1 MLSIEQFG
9 ANKAIFR
16 KNFSNHIVENN
27 NKVTNGIYEYFYQDN
42 IVFECE
48 FIDGLIH
55 GEVSEYSQDGTL
67 LSEGFYTRGKKDS
80 LFKFYNAFGILI
92 AEINYK
98 DGEKDGKC
106 VLYYTNGNVK
116 SETFYTKNKKHGS
129 FLEYYENGS
138 TKFCANYVF
147 DKIEGHAT
155 EWHEADLLN
164 SNRFTSDNR
173 KCKYGFVKS
182 YKKYKFGKLN
192 GYSSFYN
199 KDSFLEKKEL
209 YMDGCIRK
217 TCN

>member
-1 MLSIEQFG
+1 MISVEQFG
-9 ANKAIFR
+9 ANKATFR

-27 NKVTNGIYEYFYQDN
+27 NKITNGIYEYFLN
-42 IVFECE
+42 ENMVFECE
-48 FIDGLIH
+48 FKDGLID
-55 GEVSEYSQDGTL
+55 GECIEYSQDGTK

-80 LFKFYNAFGILI
+80 LFKMYNCFGILI

-98 DGEKDGKC
+98 DGDKDGRC
-106 VLYYTNGNVK
+106 VLYHSNGNIK

-129 FLEYYENGS
+129 YLEYYENGS
-138 TKFCANYVF
+138 YKLCCNYVF
-147 DKIEGHAT
+147 DNIEGHLT
-155 EWHEADLLN
+155 EWYEADLSK
-164 SNRFTSDNR
+164 SNI
-173 KCKYGFVKS
+173 KYGIVKS

-199 KDSFLEKKEL
+199 ENSFLEKKEL